1 MSESHCFLAISIAGH
16 PSRTIVIQL
25 FPDIC
30 PQTCEN
36 FVQLCSSP
44 VTTSKLAP
52 QPSYR
57 GTEFHRILDG
67 FMVQGG
73 DFVAFD
79 GTGGYSPLTGSTLP
93 DESFAIRHDRPGRVS
108 MANRGLKHTS
118 GSQFFIT
125 LAATNHLDGK
135 HVCFGQ
141 VVEGM
146 DVVQAM
152 TMVERDGSRPVTLQ
166 RIVVVDCGVGKG
178 NCKGE
183 TTSRT
188 NANDNDVR
196 NIKDKRKEE
205 KRRKRDESSTT
216 SSDESRERRRKRK
229 KQKHRHRTNYDS
241 SSEERQHRRSK
252 NKKRRDSDSNDSSD
266 VSVEPR
272 EKKQKLGRRR

>member
-1 MSESHCFLAISIAGH
+1 
-16 PSRTIVIQL
+16 
-25 FPDIC
+25 
-30 PQTCEN
+30 
-36 FVQLCSSP
+36 
-44 VTTSKLAP
+44 
-52 QPSYR
+52 
-57 GTEFHRILDG
+57 
-67 FMVQGG
+67 MVQGG
-73 DFVAFD
+73 DFVAFN

-196 NIKDKRKEE
+196 NIKDKRKKKK
-205 KRRKRDESSTT
+205 KRRKRDDSSTT
-216 SSDESRERRRKRK
+216 SSDESHERRRKRK

-272 EKKQKLGRRR
+272 EKKQKSGRRR